1 MGHRSMVGGRNR
13 AGTVR
18 TFQDLEVWQ
27 VGRDVR
33 VRLYIVVT
41 RLPDSERYNLSAQ
54 IRRAAV
60 SLTANVAEGYGRF
73 HFKENIQY
81 CRIARGSAYELIDHL
96 ITCQDERYLAKE
108 EVEAL
113 HRELLTFVR
122 LLNGYIRS
130 IGKSGRGD
138 DDSPALDQ

>member
-1 MGHRSMVGGRNR
+1 MEQKHKRVSRVG
-13 AGTVR
+13 
-18 TFQDLEVWQ
+18 TFQDLVVWQ
-27 VGRDVR
+27 VGREIR
-33 VRLYIVVT
+33 RRLYLVANK
-41 RLPDSERYNLSAQ
+41 LPEHERYNLASQ

-96 ITCQDERYLAKE
+96 ITCQDETYLEKSAAE
-108 EVEAL
+108 SS
-113 HRELLTFVR
+113 HQELLTFLR

-130 IGKSGRGD
+130 IGSPRQIQ
-138 DDSPALDQ
+138 DSQ

>member
-1 MGHRSMVGGRNR
+1 MMGGRTR

-27 VGRDVR
+27 VGREVR
-33 VRLYIVVT
+33 VRLYIVAN
-41 RLPDSERYNLSAQ
+41 RLPDSERYNLASQ

-81 CRIARGSAYELIDHL
+81 CRIARGSAYELMDHL

-130 IGKSGRGD
+130 IGTSKRT
-138 DDSPALDQ
+138 DDSQ

>member
-1 MGHRSMVGGRNR
+1 MEHQSKRGGPV
-13 AGTVR
+13 TI
-18 TFQDLEVWQ
+18 FQDLEVWQ
-27 VGRDVR
+27 LGREIR
-33 VRLYIVVT
+33 RRLYLVAHN
-41 RLPDSERYNLSAQ
+41 LPAHERYNLASQ

-96 ITCQDERYLAKE
+96 IACQDESYLEKS
-108 EVEAL
+108 EAESL
-113 HRELLTFVR
+113 HQELLTFLR

-130 IGKSGRGD
+130 IGRAGNSQDG
-138 DDSPALDQ
+138 Q

>member
-1 MGHRSMVGGRNR
+1 MVGGRNR
-13 AGTVR
+13 ASTVR

-33 VRLYIVVT
+33 VRLYIVVN

-81 CRIARGSAYELIDHL
+81 CRITRGSAYELIDHL

-113 HRELLTFVR
+113 HCELLTFVR
-122 LLNGYIRS
+122 LFNGYIRS
-130 IGKSGRGD
+130 IGTSKRT
-138 DDSPALDQ
+138 DDSQ

>member
-1 MGHRSMVGGRNR
+1 MEQKPKRVSRVE
-13 AGTVR
+13 
-18 TFQDLEVWQ
+18 TFQDLEAWQ
-27 VGRDVR
+27 VGREIR
-33 VRLYIVVT
+33 RRLYLVANK
-41 RLPDSERYNLSAQ
+41 LPEHERYNLASQ

-96 ITCQDERYLAKE
+96 IACQDEAYLEKS
-108 EVEAL
+108 EAESL
-113 HRELLTFVR
+113 HQELLTFLR

-130 IGKSGRGD
+130 IGQVGNRQDG
-138 DDSPALDQ
+138 Q

>member
-1 MGHRSMVGGRNR
+1 MVGDRKRTG
-13 AGTVR
+13 AVR

-33 VRLYIVVT
+33 VRLYIVAT
-41 RLPDSERYNLSAQ
+41 RLPDRERYNLSAQ

-60 SLTANVAEGYGRF
+60 SLTANIAEGYGRF
-73 HFKENIQY
+73 HFKENIQF
-81 CRIARGSAYELIDHL
+81 CHIARGSAYELIDHL
-96 ITCQDERYLAKE
+96 ISYQDERYLAKE
-108 EVEAL
+108 EVETL

-130 IGKSGRGD
+130 IGACKRT
-138 DDSPALDQ
+138 DDSQ

>member
-1 MGHRSMVGGRNR
+1 MVGGRTR

-27 VGRDVR
+27 VGREVR
-33 VRLYIVVT
+33 VRLYIVAN
-41 RLPDSERYNLSAQ
+41 RLPDSERYNLAAQ

-108 EVEAL
+108 EVEVL
-113 HRELLTFVR
+113 HRELLTLVR

-130 IGKSGRGD
+130 IGTSKRT
-138 DDSPALDQ
+138 DDSQ

>member
-1 MGHRSMVGGRNR
+1 
-13 AGTVR
+13 
-18 TFQDLEVWQ
+18 
-27 VGRDVR
+27 
-33 VRLYIVVT
+33 VRLYIAAT

-60 SLTANVAEGYGRF
+60 SLTANIAEGYGRF

-96 ITCQDERYLAKE
+96 ITCQDERYLVKD

-113 HRELLTFVR
+113 DRELLTFVR

-130 IGKSGRGD
+130 IGKSRYDSD
-138 DDSPALDQ
+138 DRPSLDP

>member
-1 MGHRSMVGGRNR
+1 
-13 AGTVR
+13 
-18 TFQDLEVWQ
+18 L
-27 VGRDVR
+27 RDVR
-33 VRLYIVVT
+33 VRLYIVVN

-81 CRIARGSAYELIDHL
+81 RRIARGSAYELIDHL

-122 LLNGYIRS
+122 LLNVYIRS

-138 DDSPALDQ
+138 DDSLALAPRPLTIDS

>member
-1 MGHRSMVGGRNR
+1 MVGGRTR

-27 VGRDVR
+27 VGREVR
-33 VRLYIVVT
+33 VRLYIVAN
-41 RLPDSERYNLSAQ
+41 RLPDSERYNLAAQ

-108 EVEAL
+108 EVEVL

-130 IGKSGRGD
+130 IGTSKRT
-138 DDSPALDQ
+138 DDSQ

>member
-1 MGHRSMVGGRNR
+1 MVGDRKR
-13 AGTVR
+13 TGTVR

-33 VRLYIVVT
+33 VRLYIVAT
-41 RLPDSERYNLSAQ
+41 RLPDLERYNLSAQ

-60 SLTANVAEGYGRF
+60 SLTANIAEGYGRF
-73 HFKENIQY
+73 HFKENIQF

-96 ITCQDERYLAKE
+96 ISCQDERYLGKE

-113 HRELLTFVR
+113 HRELMTFVR

-130 IGKSGRGD
+130 IGASKRT
-138 DDSPALDQ
+138 DDSQ

>member
-1 MGHRSMVGGRNR
+1 S
-13 AGTVR
+13 
-18 TFQDLEVWQ
+18 
-27 VGRDVR
+27 
-33 VRLYIVVT
+33 
-41 RLPDSERYNLSAQ
+41 Q

-96 ITCQDERYLAKE
+96 IACQDESYLGKN
-108 EVEAL
+108 EAESL
-113 HRELLTFVR
+113 HQELLTFLR

-130 IGKSGRGD
+130 IGRAGNRQDG
-138 DDSPALDQ
+138 Q

>member
-1 MGHRSMVGGRNR
+1 MVGGRNR

-73 HFKENIQY
+73 DFKENIQY
-81 CRIARGSAYELIDHL
+81 CRIARGSAYELMDHL

-138 DDSPALDQ
+138 DDPPALDP

>member
-1 MGHRSMVGGRNR
+1 MVGGRTR

-27 VGRDVR
+27 VGREVR
-33 VRLYIVVT
+33 VRLYIVAN
-41 RLPDSERYNLSAQ
+41 RLPDSERYNLAAQ

-108 EVEAL
+108 EVEVL

-130 IGKSGRGD
+130 IGTYKRT
-138 DDSPALDQ
+138 DDSQ